1 MRSSPLGPCG
11 ERDPAGWLGAGPSPT
26 VRSAATSEPRATS
39 QPRSRS
45 TCSSWIGPPASPAK
59 ATSPLE
65 PVAAKYGSAAAP
77 PASRRLPAEMAVASA
92 RSSRPP
98 PSPPEPIMRAC
109 TSTLGV
115 FHTKRPGW
123 HQTACPASSCTTR
136 SCPELTSLCAIM
148 APSRP
153 GPAGTARSSL
163 PSRAWP
169 RFDAT
174 AAAGLRQRCRA
185 VATLSREFMH
195 APNED
200 FPNASSGSAIPLPVH
215 GPESRTAGGRLAS
228 WVFDLPVV
236 ELRAGYRAAVY
247 FDRARRILSAERDDT
262 EVTIQVFQR
271 NDGVVA
277 CGIDEALAVLALGAG
292 ESVDQGAADRA
303 FADYLNARN
312 QARRSR
318 QAGGPD
324 YLKAVRAQVEA
335 EVAFDR
341 LWRPASGEVRV
352 RALRDG
358 ERTQAWD
365 PVVEITAPY
374 RLIAHLESV
383 YLGVLARRSL
393 VADNVRQVVAAAG
406 GKPVLFFADRFDHWA
421 TQGGDGYAAFVGG
434 AQGVA
439 TDAQAAWWGE
449 RGLGTTPHAL
459 IATFDGDTVAA
470 MRAFAR
476 HIPDVP
482 LVALVDFDNDC
493 VGTSLA
499 CARAFGERLWG
510 VRLDTA
516 STLVDRSLWDQLGDF
531 DPTGVN
537 PQLVRNV
544 RGALD
549 AEGFGH
555 VRVICSGGFTAARIT
570 AFERAG
576 VPVDSYAVGSAL
588 LKGASDYTADVV
600 LREGRP
606 CAKVGRHH
614 RPSERLQPVDLGADG
629 A

>member
-1 MRSSPLGPCG
+1 M
-11 ERDPAGWLGAGPSPT
+11 
-26 VRSAATSEPRATS
+26 TSEQAEAPGW
-39 QPRSRS
+39 PRS
-45 TCSSWIGPPASPAK
+45 G
-59 ATSPLE
+59 
-65 PVAAKYGSAAAP
+65 GSATP
-77 PASRRLPAEMAVASA
+77 L
-92 RSSRPP
+92 PP
-98 PSPPEPIMRAC
+98 PSDE
-109 TSTLGV
+109 
-115 FHTKRPGW
+115 
-123 HQTACPASSCTTR
+123 
-136 SCPELTSLCAIM
+136 
-148 APSRP
+148 
-153 GPAGTARSSL
+153 
-163 PSRAWP
+163 
-169 RFDAT
+169 
-174 AAAGLRQRCRA
+174 LRQ
-185 VATLSREFMH
+185 
-195 APNED
+195 PD
-200 FPNASSGSAIPLPVH
+200 
-215 GPESRTAGGRLAS
+215 GRLAH
-228 WVFDLPVV
+228 WVFGLPVA
-236 ELRAGYRAAVY
+236 ELRAGYRSAVY
-247 FDRARRILSAERDDT
+247 FDRARRILAGEGADT
-262 EVTIQVFQR
+262 RVTVQVFQR
-271 NDGVVA
+271 GDGVVA

-292 ESVDQGAADRA
+292 AFTDQATADHA
-303 FADYLNARN
+303 FGEHLRARN
-312 QARRSR
+312 QARRAR
-318 QAGGPD
+318 PRGGPA
-324 YLKAVRAQVEA
+324 YLEAVRLQVDSEIA
-335 EVAFDR
+335 LDQ
-341 LWRPASGEVRV
+341 LWRRGGAELEV

-358 ERTQAWD
+358 DRIDAWE
-365 PVVEITAPY
+365 PVVEITGPY
-374 RLIAHLESV
+374 RLFAHLESV

-393 VADNVRQVVAAAG
+393 VASNVSRVVGAAK

-555 VRVICSGGFTAARIT
+555 VRVICSGGFSAERIT